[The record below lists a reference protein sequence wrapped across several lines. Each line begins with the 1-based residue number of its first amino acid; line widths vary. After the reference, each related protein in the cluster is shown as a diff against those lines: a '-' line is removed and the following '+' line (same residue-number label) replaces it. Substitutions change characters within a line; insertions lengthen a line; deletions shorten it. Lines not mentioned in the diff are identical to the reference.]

1 MNLSLF
7 LSIISASLLF
17 SIFKY
22 FKKYNVVILNAI
34 VINYVIAASLSFIF
48 PEETKSLGY
57 AIQQPWFPIT
67 VLLGFLFIIL
77 FQVMAYASNHIGIA
91 TTTIANKITFIFPTL
106 LGILF
111 FNEDWNYIKIAGFLI
126 AILSIFLSAE
136 KKVQLQRGNSYLLIS
151 LLFFG
156 GGVLESLLNYSS
168 KELIAPGDVS
178 IFFGYLFS
186 FACLFGL
193 LFMLS
198 KHKKNHPFPSKK
210 DIIWG
215 IILGIPNYFSMWLLL
230 ESLKHIPSSS
240 AFPIA
245 NMGVIL
251 GSTILSVI
259 LFQEKISLKKRIALA
274 CSILA
279 IVLIS
284 FYDSLLK

>member
-17 SIFKY
+17 SIFRY

-34 VINYVIAASLSFIF
+34 VINYIIAASLSFIL
-48 PEETKSLGY
+48 PEETKSFEY
-57 AIQQPWFPIT
+57 AIQQPWFPFTI
-67 VLLGFLFIIL
+67 LLGFLFIIL
-77 FQVMAYASNHIGIA
+77 FQVMAYASHQIGIA

-106 LGILF
+106 LGVLL

-136 KKVQLQRGNSYLLIS
+136 KKIQLPSGNSYLLIA

-193 LFMLS
+193 LFMLL
-198 KHKKNHPFPSKK
+198 KHRERHPFPTKK

-230 ESLKHIPSSS
+230 ESLKYIPSSS

-259 LFQEKISLKKRIALA
+259 LFQEKLSLKKGIALA

-284 FYDSLLK
+284 FYDSFL